1 MLKRFIFCLWILLPF
16 SLFAQ
21 NEGTNSIAHDSLTIG
36 KHQGTFIKAMKK
48 FLNFNDFDTTYISP
62 NRY

>member
-1 MLKRFIFCLWILLPF
+1 MWKRFIFCLWILLPF

-21 NEGTNSIAHDSLTIG
+21 NEGINSIAYDSLTTK

-48 FLNFNDFDTTYISP
+48 FLNFNDFDT
-62 NRY
+62 